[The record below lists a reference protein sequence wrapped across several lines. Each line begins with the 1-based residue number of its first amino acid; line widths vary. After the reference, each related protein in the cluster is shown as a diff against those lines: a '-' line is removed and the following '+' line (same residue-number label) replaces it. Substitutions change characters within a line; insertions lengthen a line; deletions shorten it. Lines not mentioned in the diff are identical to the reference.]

1 MIHQIPNAC
10 HFWSIEGLQRHTQ
23 QIEHGRGNGATLS
36 RRITSMSDWS
46 KNASGCKFRFHS
58 VAIEMNIPKY
68 TIDVYEQTFKVKQL
82 EAQGRKLGGKTSMK
96 TQKRS
101 APAQFSSTVV
111 NVDEHVGRIELM
123 YVGGD
128 EDENI

>member
-82 EAQGRKLGGKTSMK
+82 EAQGRKLTWREDKHENTKGAAHLQSFRQQSSTWTSMLGVL
-96 TQKRS
+96 S
-101 APAQFSSTVV
+101 
-111 NVDEHVGRIELM
+111 
-123 YVGGD
+123 
-128 EDENI
+128 